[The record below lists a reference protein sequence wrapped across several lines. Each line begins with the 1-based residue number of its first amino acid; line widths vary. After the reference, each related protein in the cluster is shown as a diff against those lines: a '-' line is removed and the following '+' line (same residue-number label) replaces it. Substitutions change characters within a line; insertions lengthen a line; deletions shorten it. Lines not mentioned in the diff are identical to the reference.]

1 MLLEIF
7 ICTCVRVAPEMDIVL
22 GVGPYPDRYIRT
34 GISGQAHQPDII
46 LAYRL
51 CVCMLKLHVTCS
63 NFDTTLFSNLVIMK

>member
-7 ICTCVRVAPEMDIVL
+7 ICTCVRIAPVMDIVSRQ
-22 GVGPYPDRYIRT
+22 DHIRT
-34 GISGQAHQPDII
+34 GISGQARQSYII

>member
-1 MLLEIF
+1 MLLEII
-7 ICTCVRVAPEMDIVL
+7 ICTCVHVAPEMDIVL

-34 GISGQAHQPDII
+34 SPSVII
-46 LAYRL
+46 LTYRL